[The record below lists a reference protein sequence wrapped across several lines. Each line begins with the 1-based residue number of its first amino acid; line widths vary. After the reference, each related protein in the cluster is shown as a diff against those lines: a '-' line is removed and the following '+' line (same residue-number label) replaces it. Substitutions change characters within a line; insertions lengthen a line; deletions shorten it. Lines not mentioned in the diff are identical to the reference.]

1 MTEQEYIEFIQPYI
15 DAGENIMTRLQA
27 LNKDYRRKYQNYP
40 IYNLQQRIKKKQ
52 SIHDKLTRLD
62 LETSADNARTYLKDI
77 AGIRVICYFIN
88 DIYHTVET
96 IKKQTDLV
104 VIKEC
109 DYISVPKH
117 NGYRSYH
124 IVLGTPVYYEEGM
137 EYFPVEIQLRTM
149 SMDFWASMEHRICY
163 KKNPDNKN
171 ALAGDLLAYA
181 EQLKEIESNFE
192 KHYDK

>member
-1 MTEQEYIEFIQPYI
+1 MTEHEYIEFIQPYV
-15 DAGENIMTRLQA
+15 DAKENIMTRLRA

-40 IYNLQQRIKKKQ
+40 IHNLQQRIKKRQ
-52 SIHDKLTRLD
+52 SIHDKLTHLG
-62 LETSADNARTYLKDI
+62 LETSVEIARIHLMDVG
-77 AGIRVICYFIN
+77 GIRVICYFIN

-104 VIKEC
+104 IIKEC
-109 DYISVPKH
+109 DYISAPKP

-124 IVLGTPVYYEEGM
+124 IVLGTPVYYEDGM

-163 KKNPDNKN
+163 KKDIENNS
-171 ALAGDLLAYA
+171 ALAGELLGYS
-181 EQLKEIESNFE
+181 EQLKKIESDFE
-192 KHYDK
+192 KHHDR

>member
-52 SIHDKLTRLD
+52 SIHNKLTRLD